1 MEIRLVSADS
11 RVRENLGKVAVVK
24 GPVVYCAE
32 EADNGKDLHLCS
44 LLPKKPME
52 MDHICIAEHE
62 FPAIRAKAK
71 RRKPV
76 VAKQLYT
83 AYQKPEYEDAE
94 LLLIPYY
101 AWANRGENEMCVWL
115 NVHES

>member
-1 MEIRLVSADS
+1 MEQIKKNS
-11 RVRENLGKVAVVK
+11 RPISLREFEVK
-24 GPVVYCAE
+24 NE
-32 EADNGKDLHLCS
+32 FWKNE
-44 LLPKKPME
+44 ME
-52 MDHICIAEHE
+52 MAHIRIAEHD

-76 VAKQLYT
+76 VANQLYT